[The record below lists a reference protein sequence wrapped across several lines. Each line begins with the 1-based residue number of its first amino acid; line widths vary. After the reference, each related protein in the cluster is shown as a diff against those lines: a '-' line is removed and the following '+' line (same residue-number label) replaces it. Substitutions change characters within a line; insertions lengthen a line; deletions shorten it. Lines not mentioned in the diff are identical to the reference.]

1 MSNPVAIGAVVGL
14 VLVFLAIFYVFWR
27 INQRRMAA
35 WAEFA
40 SRHDMHAEGFQIDGS
55 YEGYP
60 LRLETQRRGAGQHSH
75 TVTVLRLSLSHALP
89 PEFSLDR
96 EGLGTKVLRAF
107 GKKDEE
113 VGDPEFDRHFNLK
126 NLSSETTALL
136 NRPSVQQLLYELLD
150 QYRAFHIRDGWLQAE
165 RGGIPGTA
173 DALEEFT
180 GPALMLAHT
189 LEESARRAKGQT
201 RG

>member
-1 MSNPVAIGAVVGL
+1 MSNI
-14 VLVFLAIFYVFWR
+14 VFLWAFAGIALFFIVLSYVAWR
-27 INQRRMAA
+27 VQKRRMAA

-40 SRHDMHAEGFQIDGS
+40 SRHDMRAQGFRIDGA

-75 TVTVLRLSLSHALP
+75 VVTVLHLSLSHALP
-89 PEFSLDR
+89 REFSLDR
-96 EGLGTKVLRAF
+96 EGLGTKVLRVL
-107 GKKDEE
+107 GKKDDEL
-113 VGDPEFDRHFNLK
+113 GDEEFDRRFNLK
-126 NLSSETTALL
+126 NLSEQTAALL
-136 NRPSVQQLLYELLD
+136 RRSAVQQLLYELVE

-165 RGGIPGTA
+165 HGGVPSTA

-189 LEESARRAKGQT
+189 LEQESQRVQQQT
-201 RG
+201 RS